1 MKESDFQNTI
11 IEYAHLRGW
20 MVAHFRTA
28 RIQRRDGSVYY
39 ATPVQADGEGFP
51 DLIMLRGLEM
61 VIAEIK
67 ADKGILSEAQRDWI
81 QLWGQVTKDVYVWR
95 PKDWDEIESRLK

>member
-1 MKESDFQNTI
+1 MKESDFQNTV
-11 IEYAHLRGW
+11 IELAHLYGW

-28 RIQRRDGSVYY
+28 RIQRKDGSVYY

-67 ADKGILSEAQRDWI
+67 SDKGILSEAQRDWI
-81 QLWGQVTKDVYVWR
+81 AAWGQVTKDVYVWR
-95 PKDWDEIESRLK
+95 PKDWDEIEKRLK